1 MNDNTSEDYET
12 RDIGMAA
19 SLYEGGARLSE
30 IKREPTSERYPHGR
44 AIFCFSDRAHV
55 ADLVQCY
62 YRGDLSVDAKR
73 LLSTYYDY
81 RRLAFNK
88 EALGK

>member
-1 MNDNTSEDYET
+1 MDEVTNDYET

-19 SLYEGGARLSE
+19 SLYVGGAKLSE
-30 IKREPTSERYPHGR
+30 IKREPSSDRYPHGR
-44 AIFCFSDRAHV
+44 AVFCFSDPAGV
-55 ADLVQCY
+55 AALVQQY
-62 YRGDLSVDAKR
+62 YRGSLTVDAKH

>member
-1 MNDNTSEDYET
+1 MNEVIEDYET

-19 SLYEGGARLSE
+19 SLFVGGADLSE
-30 IKREPTSERYPHGR
+30 IKREPSSERYPHGR
-44 AIFCFSDRAHV
+44 AIFCFSDKPKV
-55 ADLVQCY
+55 AELVQQY
-62 YRGDLSVDAKR
+62 YRGNLLVDAKQ

>member
-1 MNDNTSEDYET
+1 MNTTEKDYET
-12 RDIGMAA
+12 RDIGMAD
-19 SLYEGGARLSE
+19 SLFVGGAPLSE
-30 IKREPTSERYPHGR
+30 IKREPPSERYPHGR
-44 AIFCFSDRAHV
+44 AIFCFSDKEKV

-62 YRGDLSVDAKR
+62 YRGDLPVDAKQ

-88 EALGK
+88 EALGR